1 MTEKTEIT
9 NRTIGFSFHVSLE
22 REIRTATG
30 AKYPDKT
37 IVKASLGGH
46 AETFKQA
53 QDQLRLA
60 TVEVRNQLDELQ
72 KKADEEPAA
81 SETSTAPREEEDH
94 ENKIF

>member
-1 MTEKTEIT
+1 LSERTEIT
-9 NRTIGFSFHVSLE
+9 NKNVGYSFHVSLE

-53 QDQLRLA
+53 NDQLRLA
-60 TVEVRNQLDELQ
+60 TVEVRNQLNELQ
-72 KKADEEPAA
+72 KKEDVDPAA
-81 SETSTAPREEEDH
+81 VESAPAPGE
-94 ENKIF
+94 